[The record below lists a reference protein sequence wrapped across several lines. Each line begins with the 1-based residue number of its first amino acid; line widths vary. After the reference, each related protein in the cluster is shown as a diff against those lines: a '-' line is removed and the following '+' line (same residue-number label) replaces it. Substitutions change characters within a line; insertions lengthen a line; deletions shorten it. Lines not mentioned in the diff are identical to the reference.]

1 MSKIKSATKHAEEI
15 GILLLHGR
23 EGVIE
28 SDESLF
34 RHLIQHERGV
44 QFDALEAVIAYHQN
58 VIDGCTEVIAK
69 GEPAGAMQVA
79 EWVAQV
85 HCHAID
91 AIRKLAE
98 GL

>member
-44 QFDALEAVIAYHQN
+44 QFDALEAAAEVCQQLKLKYMRP
-58 VIDGCTEVIAK
+58 VDGIFNPGAALGANICEDEV
-69 GEPAGAMQVA
+69 
-79 EWVAQV
+79 
-85 HCHAID
+85 
-91 AIRKLAE
+91 RKLVE
-98 GL
+98 TL